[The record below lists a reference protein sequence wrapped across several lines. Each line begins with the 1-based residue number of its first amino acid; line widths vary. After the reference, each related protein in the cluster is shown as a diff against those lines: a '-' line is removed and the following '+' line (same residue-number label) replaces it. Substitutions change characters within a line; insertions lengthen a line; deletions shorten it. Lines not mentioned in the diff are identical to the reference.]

1 MTHAPATI
9 KGKIRRR
16 KIRAIEEVICV
27 MFGIVSFLIFCYVTS
42 ALAEWFA
49 LAIAITGAG

>member
-16 KIRAIEEVICV
+16 KIRVIEELICV
-27 MFGIVSFLIFCYVTS
+27 MFGAVSFFIFCYVVMT
-42 ALAEWFA
+42 LAEWFA
-49 LAIAITGAG
+49 RAIAITGAG